1 MKLSRKENIYVIIY
15 FFAHLCI
22 FSSSLYYFL
31 FFQEL
36 YCQLLKIPMVYNKK
50 RERVLTENET
60 CQAQKSSN
68 DDTDHNNEDHH
79 QVRQSCNTKK
89 IYYKVSISSVYH
101 QKNRS
106 ILYQYIALLI
116 FYQIQYPSV
125 HTRCPNKFW
134 TGIKQKSQNVTKDEK
149 NLERL
154 FTLQQSSAK
163 LPSF

>member
-1 MKLSRKENIYVIIY
+1 MSREYNCQITSVDEVFYHVKKIFTLLFIFCALVHFFIISVLFP
-15 FFAHLCI
+15 FFPRIVL
-22 FSSSLYYFL
+22 
-31 FFQEL
+31 
-36 YCQLLKIPMVYNKK
+36 LLKIPMDYNKK
-50 RERVLTENET
+50 RERVLTQNET

-89 IYYKVSISSVYH
+89 MYYKVSISSVYH

-134 TGIKQKSQNVTKDEK
+134 TGI
-149 NLERL
+149 
-154 FTLQQSSAK
+154 
-163 LPSF
+163 